1 MNGIMI
7 LSQPDLK
14 RALAM
19 DPAIEYFME
28 DSNVWFYGMKKG
40 DLYVF
45 DAEFDE
51 LDSLG
56 PIGPAIHTVMDQVE
70 TSRREALGH

>member
-1 MNGIMI
+1 
-7 LSQPDLK
+7 
-14 RALAM
+14 
-19 DPAIEYFME
+19 ME

-56 PIGPAIHTVMDQVE
+56 PIEPALDKTMDEKMLRYFVGAV
-70 TSRREALGH
+70 REPPENRALLEAPLPQHNAI

>member
-1 MNGIMI
+1 
-7 LSQPDLK
+7 
-14 RALAM
+14 
-19 DPAIEYFME
+19 ME

-56 PIGPAIHTVMDQVE
+56 PIEPALDKTMDEIE

>member
-1 MNGIMI
+1 
-7 LSQPDLK
+7 
-14 RALAM
+14 M
-19 DPAIEYFME
+19 DPAVEYFME

-56 PIGPAIHTVMDQVE
+56 PIETAIHKTMDEIE
-70 TSRREALGH
+70 TSRSEAQGH